1 MLVRLRSVLSLAKLA
16 GGPGA
21 GRYYTDAVA
30 RGREDYYAGA
40 GEAKGRWAGAG
51 SGWLGLAGE
60 VEEGDFGQLMR
71 GLGPLDSRPLRQSQR
86 PGDTGGFDVTFS
98 APKSVSVLYG
108 VGDRETVAAVR
119 AAHDV
124 AVGQALGYL
133 EREAAYTRRGK
144 AGRQRVR
151 ADGLVVATFRHRTS
165 RAGDPQL
172 HTHAVVANTVRADGR
187 WSALD
192 ARGLYREQKT
202 AGYLYKAALRH
213 ELSRSLGV
221 SWGQVEKGSAEI
233 TGIPDGVLEHFSRRR
248 REIVEHLAE
257 HGRSSPAAA
266 EVAALET
273 RKRKDYAVP
282 VDRLREQWR
291 ARAAEHG
298 LDARALERVR
308 DRPWHE
314 RIPIDLQLAAPA
326 VAAVTGVTR
335 EHASFDRRDA
345 IRAWCEHHQQGASV
359 ERIEEVTDR
368 WLDSSYT
375 VKLSDADPSRLNGA
389 RYSTPQMLRA
399 EAELLADARE
409 RTDAGVGVVDERAV
423 DASLAERPELTSEQQ
438 LLVRALTTG
447 GDGVHVVRAPA
458 GTGKTYAL
466 EAAHAAWKQ
475 SGLRAQG
482 CALSAR
488 AARELQ
494 EQTAIPSQTIHQ
506 LRADIS
512 QYADTPPD
520 VLIVDEAGMVGTR
533 DLHALSSHAREHQIK
548 LVLVGDDRQL
558 PEIEAGG
565 AYHALAR
572 QQGALQLSEVKRQR
586 EAWDREAVTQLRD
599 GDRDAWARAYR
610 EHERIISEPTAG
622 RLRERLVADWWQTA
636 KGGTDAVMIAHRRAD
651 VADLNQRA
659 RRRMREEGRL
669 GPAELHTPE
678 RSFAQGDQVICR
690 RNERQLDLVNGTR
703 GEVTALDQ
711 LADQLTLTD
720 PSGQEHHVDRG
731 YLDAG
736 HLDHA
741 YATTAHALQGASVD
755 HALVLGSEDLYQQW
769 GYTALSRHRHSARFY
784 LHAEAQTT
792 QPLPGLEPQPDPTD
806 DRLHEILSQSRNKT
820 LASDEL
826 QRRAR
831 QDRPELADEDRDI
844 ADLLQRL
851 AQLSGRGPTRDL
863 PGPDLGM

>member
-1 MLVRLRSVLSLAKLA
+1 VLVRLRSVLSLAKLA
-16 GGPGA
+16 GGPDA

-40 GEAKGRWAGAG
+40 GEARGRWAGVG
-51 SGWLGLAGE
+51 SGWLGLSGE

-71 GLGPLDSRPLRQSQR
+71 GLGPLDGRPLRQSQG
-86 PGDTGGFDVTFS
+86 PGDTAGFDVTFS

-108 VGDRETVAAVR
+108 AGDAETVAAVR
-119 AAHDV
+119 EAHDA
-124 AVGQALGYL
+124 AVEQALGYL

-144 AGRQRVR
+144 AGRQRVK

-172 HTHAVVANTVRADGR
+172 HTHAVIANTVRADGR

-202 AGYLYKAALRH
+202 AGYLYKAVLRG

-221 SWGQVEKGSAEI
+221 SWGPVEKGSAEI

-282 VDRLREQWR
+282 VDRLREEWR
-291 ARAAEHG
+291 ARASEHG
-298 LDARALERVR
+298 LSARALERVR

-314 RIPIDLQLAAPA
+314 RIPVDLQLSAAT
-326 VAAVTGVTR
+326 VAGVIGVTR

-368 WLDSSYT
+368 WLDSRHT
-375 VKLSDADPSRLNGA
+375 VKLSDDDPSGLKVA

-399 EAELLADARE
+399 EQELLTDARE
-409 RTDAGVGVVDERAV
+409 RTDAGVGVADERAL
-423 DASLAERPELTSEQQ
+423 DHALAERPELTSEQQ
-438 LLVRALTTG
+438 QLVRALTTT

-466 EAAHAAWKQ
+466 EAAHAAWKH

-506 LRADIS
+506 LRSDIS
-512 QYADTPPD
+512 RYADTPPD

-565 AYHALAR
+565 AYQALAQ

-586 EAWDREAVTQLRD
+586 EAWDRDAIMQLRE
-599 GDRDAWARAYR
+599 GDRDAWATAYR

-622 RLRERLVADWWQTA
+622 RLRQRLVADWWQSA
-636 KGGTDAVMIAHRRAD
+636 KDGSDAVMIAHRRVD

-659 RRRMREEGRL
+659 RQRMRQEGRL

-711 LADQLTLTD
+711 LAGQLTITD
-720 PSGQEHHVDRG
+720 PNGQEHRVDRG

-741 YATTAHALQGASVD
+741 YATTAHALQGATVD
-755 HALVLGSEDLYQQW
+755 HALILGSEDLYQQW
-769 GYTALSRHRHSARFY
+769 GYTALSRHRHTARFY
-784 LHAEAQTT
+784 LHAEAQDT
-792 QPLPGLEPQPDPTD
+792 QPLPGLEPQPDPID
-806 DRLHEILSQSRNKT
+806 ERLREILGRRREKT
-820 LASDEL
+820 LASGEL
-826 QRRAR
+826 HRRAR
-831 QDRPELADEDRDI
+831 PSLREIPGEDDEL

-851 AQLSGRGPTRDL
+851 AQLSRRAPARDL
-863 PGPDLGM
+863 PGPDLAG

>member
-1 MLVRLRSVLSLAKLA
+1 MRLRSVLSLAKLA
-16 GGPGA
+16 GGLDA

-40 GEAKGRWAGAG
+40 GEAKGRWAGVG
-51 SGWLGLAGE
+51 SGWLALSGE

-71 GLGPLDSRPLRQSQR
+71 GLGPRDGRPLRQSQG
-86 PGDTGGFDVTFS
+86 PGDTAGFDVTFS

-108 VGDRETVAAVR
+108 VGDEETVAAVR
-119 AAHDV
+119 EAHDV

-144 AGRQRVR
+144 AGRLRVK
-151 ADGLVVATFRHRTS
+151 ADGLVIATFRHRTS

-172 HTHAVVANTVRADGR
+172 HTHAVVANTARADGR

-192 ARGLYREQKT
+192 ARGLYRQQKT
-202 AGYLYKAALRH
+202 AGYLYKAALRY

-221 SWGQVEKGSAEI
+221 SWGPVEKGSAEI
-233 TGIPDGVLEHFSRRR
+233 TGVPTGVLEHFSRRR
-248 REIVEHLAE
+248 REIVEYLAE
-257 HGRSSPAAA
+257 EGRCSPAAA
-266 EVAALET
+266 EIAALET

-282 VDRLREQWR
+282 VDRMRERWR

-298 LDARALERVR
+298 LSARALGRVR
-308 DRPWHE
+308 DRPWRE
-314 RIPIDLQLAAPA
+314 RIPIDLHLAAPT
-326 VAAVTGVTR
+326 VAGVTGVTR

-345 IRAWCEHHQQGASV
+345 IRAWCEQHAQGATV
-359 ERIEEVTDR
+359 ERIEELTDR
-368 WLDSSYT
+368 WLASRYT
-375 VKLSDADPSRLNGA
+375 VKLSDDDGLRGA

-399 EAELLADARE
+399 ETELLTDARE
-409 RTDAGVGVVDERAV
+409 RTTTAVAVADASAV
-423 DASLAERPELTSEQQ
+423 DAALAERPELTSEQQ
-438 LLVRALTTG
+438 YLVRALTTA

-466 EAAHAAWKQ
+466 EAAHAAWKH
-475 SGLRAQG
+475 SGLRTQG

-512 QYADTPPD
+512 QYVDTPPD

-533 DLHALSSHAREHQIK
+533 DLHALSSHAREHRIK

-599 GDRDAWARAYR
+599 GDRDAWATAYR
-610 EHERIISEPTAG
+610 EHDRIVSEPTAG
-622 RLRERLVADWWQTA
+622 RLRARLVADWWQTS
-636 KGGTDAVMIAHRRAD
+636 KDGSDTVMIAHRRAD

-659 RRRMREEGRL
+659 RRRMRDQGRL
-669 GPAELHTPE
+669 GPVEIHTPQ

-690 RNERQLDLVNGTR
+690 RNERQFDLVNGTR
-703 GEVTALDQ
+703 GEVTALD
-711 LADQLTLTD
+711 APTGRLTITD
-720 PSGQEHHVDRG
+720 PNGHEHNVDRR

-741 YATTAHALQGASVD
+741 YATTAHALQGATVD

-784 LHAEAQTT
+784 LHADAQDIR
-792 QPLPGLEPQPDPTD
+792 PLPGLERDYDPAAEH
-806 DRLHEILSQSRNKT
+806 LNNLLSR
-820 LASDEL
+820 
-826 QRRAR
+826 
-831 QDRPELADEDRDI
+831 
-844 ADLLQRL
+844 
-851 AQLSGRGPTRDL
+851 GRGKALALDERVGPNDRHPAPRTESELTAAREAEQRAQRPRREL
-863 PGPDLGM
+863 PQSDLGP

>member
-1 MLVRLRSVLSLAKLA
+1 MRLRDVLSLAKLA
-16 GGPGA
+16 GGPDA
-21 GRYYTDAVA
+21 GRYYTNAVA

-40 GEAKGRWAGAG
+40 GEAKGRWAGVG

-71 GLGPLDSRPLRQSQR
+71 GLDPRAGRPLRQSQGE
-86 PGDTGGFDVTFS
+86 GDTAGFDVTFS

-108 VGDRETVAAVR
+108 IADAETVAAVR
-119 AAHDV
+119 EAHDV
-124 AVGQALGYL
+124 AVAQALGYL

-144 AGRQRVR
+144 AGRLRVK

-172 HTHAVVANTVRADGR
+172 HTHVVIANTVRADGR

-202 AGYLYKAALRH
+202 AGYLYRAALRDG
-213 ELSRSLGV
+213 LSRSLGV
-221 SWGQVEKGSAEI
+221 SWGPVEKGSAEI
-233 TGIPDGVLEHFSRRR
+233 TGIPREVLEHFSRRR
-248 REIVEHLAE
+248 REITEHLAE
-257 HGRSSPAAA
+257 HGRSSPASA
-266 EVAALET
+266 EIAALET

-291 ARAAEHG
+291 ARASEHG
-298 LDARALERVR
+298 LSARALERVR

-314 RIPIDLQLAAPA
+314 RIPVDLQLSAAT
-326 VAAVTGVTR
+326 VAGVTGVTR

-359 ERIEEVTDR
+359 ARVEELTDR
-368 WLDSSYT
+368 WLGSSYT
-375 VKLSDADPSRLNGA
+375 VKLSDDDGLHGA

-399 EAELLADARE
+399 EAELLTDARE
-409 RTDAGVGVVDERAV
+409 RTTAGVGVADERAV
-423 DASLAERPELTSEQQ
+423 DAALAARPELTNEQQ
-438 LLVRALTTG
+438 HLVRALTTTG
-447 GDGVHVVRAPA
+447 EGVHVVRAPA

-466 EAAHAAWKQ
+466 EAAHAGWKQ

-494 EQTAIPSQTIHQ
+494 EQTAIPAQTIHQ

-520 VLIVDEAGMVGTR
+520 VLVVDEAGMVGTR
-533 DLHALSSHAREHQIK
+533 DLHALARYAREQEIK

-565 AYHALAR
+565 AYRALAR
-572 QQGALQLSEVKRQR
+572 QQGALQLTEVKRQR
-586 EAWDREAVTQLRD
+586 EPWDREAVTQLRD
-599 GDRDAWARAYR
+599 GDRDAWAAAYR
-610 EHERIISEPTAG
+610 EHDRIVSEPTAG

-636 KGGTDAVMIAHRRAD
+636 KDGSDAVMIAHRRGD
-651 VADLNQRA
+651 VEDLNQRA
-659 RRRMREEGRL
+659 RQHMRREGRL
-669 GPAELHTPE
+669 GKAELHAPH

-690 RNERQLDLVNGTR
+690 RNERELDLVNGTR
-703 GEVTALDQ
+703 GTITALDPQ
-711 LADQLTLTD
+711 TGQLTITD
-720 PSGQEHHVDRG
+720 NTGAERTIDRG
-731 YLDAG
+731 YLDSG
-736 HLDHA
+736 GLHHA
-741 YATTAHALQGASVD
+741 YATTAHALQGATVD

-769 GYTALSRHRHSARFY
+769 GYTALSRHRHTARFY
-784 LHAEAQTT
+784 LHANAQDTR
-792 QPLPGLEPQPDPTD
+792 PLPGLERQPDPVEE
-806 DRLHEILSQSRNKT
+806 RLHEILSSSHNKT

-826 QRRAR
+826 LSRAR
-831 QDRPELADEDRDI
+831 PDRPGRADEDREL
-844 ADLLQRL
+844 ANLLQSL